1 MYLFSSLPLFSLS
14 FSTSPHR
21 PHPGRLSLGTSLHPS
36 SHMGRS
42 TAVSLGSV
50 SLSLHYASFSTS
62 FSLAIP
68 APSPRPLLSLA
79 IGTCTLSPLPAPQW
93 LCVRSPSDC
102 THLSL
107 SLSCFLIFSPL
118 SHSLGS
124 PAHLPKPLLAGCV
137 PNLELHSLSTHVDH
151 PRSKLHADCVV
162 GVLFDWEWEGEKRQC
177 RGSKDSL
184 SSLASSAC
192 TKPFSLLG

>member
-1 MYLFSSLPLFSLS
+1 
-14 FSTSPHR
+14 
-21 PHPGRLSLGTSLHPS
+21 
-36 SHMGRS
+36 MG
-42 TAVSLGSV
+42 
-50 SLSLHYASFSTS
+50 LSLHYASFSTS

-79 IGTCTLSPLPAPQW
+79 IGTCTQSPSLFPRLACPLSGSVSDLQVTAHTSLSPCLAFSFSLLSPLP
-93 LCVRSPSDC
+93 
-102 THLSL
+102 
-107 SLSCFLIFSPL
+107 
-118 SHSLGS
+118 HSLGS

-184 SSLASSAC
+184 SSLASSDC